1 MNYRHFLT
9 LKYLT
14 GQDKT
19 HISFI
24 SWVAMLGLCVG
35 VMALIVVLAVM
46 SGFDKDLKDKMLRLK
61 YHVIIEGAQKDDIPA
76 SMITA
81 IEKLPSVQSVAS
93 YVEGQVFV
101 KEGRRYYPCVVT
113 GYDFSQEKEQ
123 QYLKQFM
130 VEGSLSRAG
139 IIVGRTFARNNNA
152 LVGDEIP
159 LVSLERKNYQ
169 VPLTGI
175 FSIGM
180 HELDAFYL
188 LADVPFAKMLMG
200 NNYYPSIGIRLSNIY
215 EADAVKMNVKKILP
229 SSYFVRTWTES
240 NIALFSA
247 LKLEKITMFI
257 ILSLIILV
265 ACFNIFATLTVKVV
279 DKIRDIGILHSLG
292 INAGNIVY
300 IFTLQGM
307 VLAVLGIG
315 SGIIL
320 GIVLC
325 LLISR
330 YHFVTLPESIY
341 YVKYLPVELK
351 PSDIII
357 VSAVALLLAFFA
369 SLIPALR
376 ITKIQ
381 PAEALRYE

>member
-1 MNYRHFLT
+1 MNYLLFLT
-9 LKYLT
+9 KKYLT
-14 GQDKT
+14 RGAKT

-24 SWVAMLGLCVG
+24 SWVAMSGLCVG

-61 YHVIIEGAQKDDIPA
+61 YHVIIEGAQKEDIPA
-76 SMITA
+76 SMIAA
-81 IEKLPSVQSVAS
+81 IERLPSVQSVAS

-113 GYDFSQEKEQ
+113 GYDFSQAKEL
-123 QYLKQFM
+123 QYLKRFM
-130 VEGSLSRAG
+130 VEGSLTREG
-139 IIVGRTFARNNNA
+139 IIAGRTFAQNNNV
-152 LVGDEIP
+152 LVGEDIP

-175 FSIGM
+175 FLIGM

-188 LADVPFAKMLMG
+188 LADVPFAKMIMG
-200 NNYYPSIGIRLSNIY
+200 NNYYSSVGIRLSNIY
-215 EADAVKMNVKKILP
+215 DADAVKKKVKQILP
-229 SSYFVRTWTES
+229 SSFFVRTWTES

-292 INAGNIVY
+292 ISAGNIVC
-300 IFTLQGM
+300 IFTFQGM

-315 SGIIL
+315 VGIIL
-320 GIVLC
+320 GITVC
-325 LLISR
+325 FLIGK
-330 YHFVTLPESIY
+330 YHFVTLPETIY
-341 YVKYLPVELK
+341 YVKYLPVDLK
-351 PSDIII
+351 MSDVVI